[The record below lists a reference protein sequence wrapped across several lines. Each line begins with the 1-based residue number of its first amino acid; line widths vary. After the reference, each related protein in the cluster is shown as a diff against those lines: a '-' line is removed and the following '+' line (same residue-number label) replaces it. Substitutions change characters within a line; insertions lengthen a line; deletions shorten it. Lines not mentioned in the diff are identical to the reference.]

1 MITRLRAPTAWT
13 KQWGPGIALANLY
26 ALYDSAGDVTISAET
41 SLPSVLNG
49 PGVVHRF
56 GALTVTTLLH
66 AAVNRCRHA
75 VLLCDSLTMGAAG
88 EISMSGKGAAGH
100 AGLVDQD
107 LVIPSAINFSGKH
120 TSFAAFCAWLRAN
133 KYSIFDPNL
142 YASPLPGMGDVL
154 ADYAAWPG
162 AGATPIIT
170 AAGCGAGGAG
180 TSAGIAGPSGGSGEY
195 LSNGFAG
202 SAGTTGPGGGGG
214 GAAYAYDDT
223 GVANYGGRGG
233 PGRIW
238 GGGQRGLGGIGV
250 ARGVAA
256 TGQDADPY
264 GQGSPVPG
272 GVLIIIVRGN
282 VSLAAGHAITAAGIA
297 DSTTYGGGV
306 GGGAAGLYYGGTL
319 TGTPNMSA
327 PGAIAATGG
336 SATGGAGGAGHTE
349 SRTFAQMGWA

>member
-1 MITRLRAPTAWT
+1 MITRLRAPATWT

-88 EISMSGKGAAGH
+88 EISMSGRGAAGH

-180 TSAGIAGPSGGSGEY
+180 TAAGSLAPPAGRASTSPMDSPVRRAPQVPEGAAAGPPMRM
-195 LSNGFAG
+195 
-202 SAGTTGPGGGGG
+202 TTP
-214 GAAYAYDDT
+214 
-223 GVANYGGRGG
+223 V
-233 PGRIW
+233 
-238 GGGQRGLGGIGV
+238 
-250 ARGVAA
+250 
-256 TGQDADPY
+256 
-264 GQGSPVPG
+264 SPT
-272 GVLIIIVRGN
+272 
-282 VSLAAGHAITAAGIA
+282 TAAGA
-297 DSTTYGGGV
+297 ARAES
-306 GGGAAGLYYGGTL
+306 GAAASVVWAA
-319 TGTPNMSA
+319 SA
-327 PGAIAATGG
+327 WPGVWRPRARMPIRTARGRR
-336 SATGGAGGAGHTE
+336 
-349 SRTFAQMGWA
+349 SRVACSSS